1 MTAYALSAFPASK
14 ISNAT
19 KRSYKRGRVLSLS
32 LSLVQSQTF
41 RKFEKNYDWNFSLL
55 SSSFYFLKLKYKWY
69 EIDERVKSAFENVS
83 VLLMHV

>member
-41 RKFEKNYDWNFSLL
+41 RKFEKKLRLKFF
-55 SSSFYFLKLKYKWY
+55 SSFFFFLFSQTK
-69 EIDERVKSAFENVS
+69 I
-83 VLLMHV
+83 